1 MKTKSKNITKQER
14 QASGCNCSYSRGHAK
29 YCWYKEPVCTFK
41 GSKTKGWIIT
51 MTNAKENFIWD
62 QALLDEEIPCLI
74 DALNKIEAK
83 RRSK

>member
-1 MKTKSKNITKQER
+1 MKKKLNKKPT
-14 QASGCNCSYSRGHAK
+14 
-29 YCWYKEPVCTFK
+29 CTYK
-41 GSKTKGWIIT
+41 GSSTKGWIIT